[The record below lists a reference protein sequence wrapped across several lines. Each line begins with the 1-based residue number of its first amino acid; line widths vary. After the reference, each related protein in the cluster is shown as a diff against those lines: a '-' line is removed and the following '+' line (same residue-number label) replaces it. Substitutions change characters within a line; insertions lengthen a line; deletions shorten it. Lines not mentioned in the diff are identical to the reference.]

1 MATSRR
7 RILIVEDSATMRQL
21 LAFALRR
28 LANVEVVEARD
39 GVDGL
44 RKLMAEHFDVVLVD
58 INMPVLDGLRLI
70 QLIREEPG
78 HSGLRIVVIT
88 TEGASA
94 DREKAMA
101 LGADA
106 YLTKPVQAGD
116 VLSIVKGLLSV

>member
-1 MATSRR
+1 
-7 RILIVEDSATMRQL
+7 
-21 LAFALRR
+21 
-28 LANVEVVEARD
+28 
-39 GVDGL
+39 
-44 RKLMAEHFDVVLVD
+44 VLVD

-116 VLSIVKGLLSV
+116 VLSIVKGLLDT

>member
-1 MATSRR
+1 MANR

-21 LAFALRR
+21 LSFALKR
-28 LANVEVVEARD
+28 LPGASIVEARD

-44 RKLMAEHFDVVLVD
+44 RKLMGEHFDLALVD

-70 QLIREEPG
+70 QMIREEPG
-78 HSGLRIVVIT
+78 HEGLRIVVIT

-94 DREKAMA
+94 DRDKAMA

-106 YLTKPVQAGD
+106 YLTKPVQAGE
-116 VLSIVKGLLSV
+116 VLSVVKGLLQS

>member
-28 LANVEVVEARD
+28 LPNVELIEARD

-44 RKLMAEHFDVVLVD
+44 KKLMGDHFDLVLVD

-94 DREKAMA
+94 DRERAMA

-106 YLTKPVQAGD
+106 YLTKPVQAGE
-116 VLSIVKGLLSV
+116 VLSIVKGLLGE

>member
-1 MATSRR
+1 MANR

-21 LAFALRR
+21 LSFALKR
-28 LANVEVVEARD
+28 LPGASVVEARD

-44 RKLMAEHFDVVLVD
+44 RKLMGEHFDLALVD

-70 QLIREEPG
+70 QMIREEPG
-78 HSGLRIVVIT
+78 HEGLRIVVIT

-94 DREKAMA
+94 DRDKAMA

-106 YLTKPVQAGD
+106 YLTKPVQAGE
-116 VLSIVKGLLSV
+116 VLSVVKGLLQS

>member
-1 MATSRR
+1 MANR

-21 LAFALRR
+21 LSFALKRMPG
-28 LANVEVVEARD
+28 ASVVEARD

-44 RKLMAEHFDVVLVD
+44 RKLMSEHFDLALVD

-70 QLIREEPG
+70 QMVREEPG
-78 HSGLRIVVIT
+78 QEGLRIVVIT

-94 DREKAMA
+94 DRDKAMA

-106 YLTKPVQAGD
+106 YLTKPVQAGE
-116 VLSIVKGLLSV
+116 VLSVVKGLLQS